1 MLFFDFGL
9 YLAKCNAANKR
20 IAGQVRNPGET
31 GSKKY
36 RGIIAGGMKMEQFS
50 MISERIFYFVEWGW
64 KSFGWWFVLGS
75 LSCTLIIGLGIFRSP
90 NR

>member
-1 MLFFDFGL
+1 
-9 YLAKCNAANKR
+9 
-20 IAGQVRNPGET
+20 
-31 GSKKY
+31 
-36 RGIIAGGMKMEQFS
+36 MEQFS
-50 MISERIFYFVEWGW
+50 MVSEKIFFFVEWGW